1 MTARA
6 AAVGTFLIW
15 PGELRR
21 RSQTPAQRP
30 LLSRLHLIRSQTRSR
45 SRQHLTRSRRSLTT
59 TMMTSMTMMTT
70 TTMTRIETMTGTTR
84 KGEAMTT
91 DALLVERLR
100 DIRMS
105 GATLRRV
112 AANRIEA
119 LNKENEILLGEV
131 EYLKMMRDDLQKG
144 FDNAADTRDRLREA
158 LEQLACKCS
167 SNCDW
172 LHDDI
177 CPSWIARAALRGHDD
192 D

>member
-1 MTARA
+1 MT
-6 AAVGTFLIW
+6 I
-15 PGELRR
+15 
-21 RSQTPAQRP
+21 
-30 LLSRLHLIRSQTRSR
+30 
-45 SRQHLTRSRRSLTT
+45 
-59 TMMTSMTMMTT
+59 
-70 TTMTRIETMTGTTR
+70 
-84 KGEAMTT
+84 

-158 LEQLACKCS
+158 LQFYADASWNSL
-167 SNCDW
+167 
-172 LHDDI
+172 DDDLGNNGR
-177 CPSWIARAALRGHDD
+177 PGVKARAALRGHDD

>member
-1 MTARA
+1 
-6 AAVGTFLIW
+6 
-15 PGELRR
+15 
-21 RSQTPAQRP
+21 
-30 LLSRLHLIRSQTRSR
+30 
-45 SRQHLTRSRRSLTT
+45 
-59 TMMTSMTMMTT
+59 
-70 TTMTRIETMTGTTR
+70 MTGTTR